1 MWYSNY
7 IKKQKI
13 KKILGVIK
21 MKTLK
26 EVKERFEE
34 IVKYGANNGSV
45 SFCIYTKDNNNLL
58 KDYLSEVFDYI
69 NEIRDNYNI
78 ILENGNEVVYSVID
92 NFCYDISNYINDNM
106 EDEDENEE
114 NIYALLNYIKNKYN
128 YFGEFDR
135 VIIDKLME
143 EILEDL
149 YLN

>member
-1 MWYSNY
+1 
-7 IKKQKI
+7 
-13 KKILGVIK
+13 

-34 IVKYGANNGSV
+34 VVKYGANNGSV

-69 NEIRDNYNI
+69 NEQRDNYDT
-78 ILENGNEVVYSVID
+78 ILENGDEVVFSVID
-92 NFCYDISNYINDNM
+92 NFCYDISNYIDYNM
-106 EDEDENEE
+106 EDENEE
-114 NIYALLNYIKNKYN
+114 NINALLNYIKNEYN

-143 EILEDL
+143 EIIED
-149 YLN
+149 

>member
-1 MWYSNY
+1 M
-7 IKKQKI
+7 
-13 KKILGVIK
+13 G
-21 MKTLK
+21 TLK
-26 EVKERFEE
+26 EVKERLEE

-45 SFCIYTKDNNNLL
+45 SFCIYTKDNNNII

-69 NEIRDNYNI
+69 NEQRDNYNI
-78 ILENGNEVVYSVID
+78 ILENGDEVVFYVID
-92 NFCYDISNYINDNM
+92 NFCYEMSNYIDDNM

>member
-1 MWYSNY
+1 
-7 IKKQKI
+7 
-13 KKILGVIK
+13 

-34 IVKYGANNGSV
+34 VVKYGANNGSV
-45 SFCIYTKDNNNLL
+45 SFCIYTKDNNKLL

-69 NEIRDNYNI
+69 NEQRDNYDT
-78 ILENGNEVVYSVID
+78 ILENGDEVVFSVID
-92 NFCYDISNYINDNM
+92 NFCYDISNYIDYNM
-106 EDEDENEE
+106 EDENEE
-114 NIYALLNYIKNKYN
+114 NINALLNYIKNEYN

>member
-1 MWYSNY
+1 
-7 IKKQKI
+7 
-13 KKILGVIK
+13 

-34 IVKYGANNGSV
+34 VVKYGANNGSV

-69 NEIRDNYNI
+69 NEQRDNYDT
-78 ILENGNEVVYSVID
+78 ILENGDEVVFSVID
-92 NFCYDISNYINDNM
+92 NFCYDISNYIDYNM
-106 EDEDENEE
+106 EDENEE
-114 NIYALLNYIKNKYN
+114 NINALLNYIKNEYN

>member
-1 MWYSNY
+1 
-7 IKKQKI
+7 
-13 KKILGVIK
+13 

-34 IVKYGANNGSV
+34 VVKYGANNGSV
-45 SFCIYTKDNNNLL
+45 SFCIYTKDNNKLL

-69 NEIRDNYNI
+69 NEQRDIYDI
-78 ILENGNEVVYSVID
+78 ILENGDEVVFSVID
-92 NFCYDISNYINDNM
+92 NFCYDISNYIDDNM
-106 EDEDENEE
+106 EDENEE

-143 EILEDL
+143 ELLED
-149 YLN
+149 

>member
-1 MWYSNY
+1 MR
-7 IKKQKI
+7 
-13 KKILGVIK
+13 
-21 MKTLK
+21 TLK
-26 EVKERFEE
+26 EVKERLEE

-45 SFCIYTKDNNNLL
+45 SFCIYTKDNNNII

-69 NEIRDNYNI
+69 NEQRDNYDT
-78 ILENGNEVVYSVID
+78 ILENGDEVVFSVID
-92 NFCYDISNYINDNM
+92 NFCYDISNYIDYNM
-106 EDEDENEE
+106 EDENEE
-114 NIYALLNYIKNKYN
+114 NINALLNYIKNEYN

>member
-7 IKKQKI
+7 KEIKN

-21 MKTLK
+21 MRTLK
-26 EVKERFEE
+26 EVKERLEE

-45 SFCIYTKDNNNLL
+45 SFCIYTEDNNNII

-69 NEIRDNYNI
+69 NEQRDNYNI
-78 ILENGNEVVYSVID
+78 ILENGDEVVFSVID
-92 NFCYDISNYINDNM
+92 NFCYDISNYIDDNM
-106 EDEDENEE
+106 EDENENEE
-114 NIYALLNYIKNKYN
+114 NINALLNYIKNEYN

-143 EILEDL
+143 ELLED
-149 YLN
+149 

>member
-7 IKKQKI
+7 KEIKN

-21 MKTLK
+21 MGTLK

-34 IVKYGANNGSV
+34 VVKYGANNGSV
-45 SFCIYTKDNNNLL
+45 SFCIYTKDNNKLL

-69 NEIRDNYNI
+69 NEQRDNYDT
-78 ILENGNEVVYSVID
+78 ILENGDEVVFSVID
-92 NFCYDISNYINDNM
+92 NFCYDISNYIDYNM
-106 EDEDENEE
+106 EDENEE
-114 NIYALLNYIKNKYN
+114 NINALLNYIKNEYN

-143 EILEDL
+143 EIIED
-149 YLN
+149 

>member
-1 MWYSNY
+1 
-7 IKKQKI
+7 
-13 KKILGVIK
+13 

-45 SFCIYTKDNNNLL
+45 SFCIYTEDNNNLL

-92 NFCYDISNYINDNM
+92 NFCYDISNYIDDNM
-106 EDEDENEE
+106 EDEDEDEEE
-114 NIYALLNYIKNKYN
+114 NINALLNYIKNEYN
-128 YFGEFDR
+128 YFGEFER

-143 EILEDL
+143 EILED
-149 YLN
+149 